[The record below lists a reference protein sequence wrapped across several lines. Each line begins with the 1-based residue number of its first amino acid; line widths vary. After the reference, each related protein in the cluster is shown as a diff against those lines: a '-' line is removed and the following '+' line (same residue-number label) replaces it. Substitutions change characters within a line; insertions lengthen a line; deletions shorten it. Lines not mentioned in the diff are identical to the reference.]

1 MSPLGLRGFSQL
13 SCRESGLRAVKT
25 SGPGALGVLR
35 VNGEPSR
42 LKVTRQ
48 DEMDRHGSS
57 KRTCEELGGY
67 LYLALGRAD
76 SWGPQQTRW

>member
-35 VNGEPSR
+35 VNGEPSG

-48 DEMDRHGSS
+48 DEMDTHGSS
-57 KRTCEELGGY
+57 KRTSEELGGY
-67 LYLALGRAD
+67 LYLAWGRAG